1 MFEKKDIGHYV
12 FAFSLIMLASYVGNG
27 FKKNFIAEDNDEY
40 DLIRKYL
47 LNDSPLYGF
56 NKPKIWIHSK
66 YEVNA
71 RNWIQAQSRNTTNL
85 NQPYLHLTI
94 QSIIDH
100 CGDDFH
106 VCLIDDNTFSNLIP
120 GWDVDVSTMA
130 NPMKTHFRE
139 LGLLKLI
146 YMYGGMVVPNSFVC
160 SKNLKGLY
168 NDGITG
174 NRPFVCEAI
183 NRTMNVAEQKQKMLF
198 VPDMYF
204 MGALKNDAGIKD
216 MIHYVSAKNNSTHFS
231 SERVFVGNSNQFLI
245 LALNDQRFNLIGGE
259 KIGVKTDGRK
269 QILLEDLM
277 AEKSLSL
284 VPDCYGVYIP
294 EDEVLARTKYQ
305 WFAVMSKAELLNSNI
320 AIMKYVKA
328 SMVDARDEYY
338 KPSIIPSVVS
348 L

>member
-1 MFEKKDIGHYV
+1 MFDKKDIRHYA
-12 FAFSLIMLASYVGNG
+12 FAFSLIMLASYVGNS
-27 FKKNFIAEDNDEY
+27 FKQNFIAENNDEY
-40 DLIRKYL
+40 ELIRKYL

-71 RNWIQAQSRNTTNL
+71 RNWLEGQSRNTTNL

-106 VCLIDDNTFSNLIP
+106 VCLIDDKTFSNLIP

-130 NPMKTHFRE
+130 DPMKTHFRE
-139 LGLLKLI
+139 LGLLKILYI
-146 YMYGGMVVPNSFVC
+146 YGGMVVPNSFVC

-168 NDGITG
+168 NNSLEG
-174 NRPFVCEAI
+174 NNPFVCEAV
-183 NRTMNVAEQKQKMLF
+183 NRTMNVADQKQKMLF
-198 VPDMYF
+198 VPSMFF
-204 MGALKNDAGIKD
+204 MGALP
-216 MIHYVSAKNNSTHFS
+216 KNNTVLDLIKYLSEKNSSSHFS
-231 SERVFVGNSNQFLI
+231 SERAFIGNSNQFLI
-245 LALNDQRFNLIGGE
+245 KGIHNHDINLVGGE
-259 KIGVKTDGRK
+259 KIGVKTNGRK
-269 QILLEDLM
+269 QILLDDLM
-277 AEKSLSL
+277 EEKSLDLS
-284 VPDCYGVYIP
+284 PECCGVYIP
-294 EDEVLARTKYQ
+294 EDEALLRTKYQ
-305 WFAVMSKAELLNSNI
+305 WFTVMSKAELLTSNI
-320 AIMKYVKA
+320 AIMKYIKA

>member
-1 MFEKKDIGHYV
+1 MFDKKDIGHYA
-12 FAFSLIMLASYVGNG
+12 FAFSLIMLASYVGNS
-27 FKKNFIAEDNDEY
+27 FKQNFVERNNDEY
-40 DLIRKYL
+40 ELIRKYL

-71 RNWIQAQSRNTTNL
+71 RNWIESQSRNTTNL

-100 CGDDFH
+100 CGEDFH
-106 VCLIDDNTFSNLIP
+106 VCLIDDKTFSNLIP

-130 NPMKTHFRE
+130 EPMKSHFRE
-139 LGLLKLI
+139 LGLLKLLYI
-146 YMYGGMVVPNSFVC
+146 YGGMIVPNSFVC
-160 SKNLKGLY
+160 SKNLKGLFAE
-168 NDGITG
+168 GISG
-174 NRPFVCEAI
+174 NHPFACEAV
-183 NRTMNVAEQKQKMLF
+183 NRTTNAKQRMLF
-198 VPDMYF
+198 VPDSYF
-204 MGALKNDAGIKD
+204 MGALAKNETILSF
-216 MIHYVSAKNNSTHFS
+216 INYLSVNNNSTHFS
-231 SERVFVGNSNQFLI
+231 SERAFVGSSSQFLI
-245 LALNDQRFNLIGGE
+245 NAIHDNRINLIGGE

-277 AEKSLSL
+277 EDKFLELNSS
-284 VPDCYGVYIP
+284 CYGVYIP
-294 EDEVLARTKYQ
+294 EDEILARGKYQ
-305 WFAVMSKAELLNSNI
+305 WFAVMSKAELLRSDI
-320 AIMKYVKA
+320 AIMKYIKA